1 MNATTR
7 RALSFSFATLCI
19 AALTLGVLML
29 LAGCTPMVPSPKDPT
44 IKVPAEQAMIEAEAI
59 AEGKATEKRSAERRF
74 RLAAQRIQAET
85 GLELAELT
93 AAFDESV
100 EKADAESQAIL
111 ASTRAAIEAAEARQG
126 QWVSGLG
133 AVAGIAQSTG
143 IPGIA
148 TIGGLLMGGLG
159 LFSAAANKRKAKTA
173 EEVAA
178 AKEAEAAATKEA
190 AGRVVDSLDLLKA
203 LSPEVKAAFKAH
215 APALL
220 DWQGVAGVKLVQAVQ
235 NS

>member
-1 MNATTR
+1 MSATTR
-7 RALSFSFATLCI
+7 RALSFILATVLI
-19 AALTLGVLML
+19 GVITLGVLML
-29 LAGCTPMVPSPKDPT
+29 VTGCTPMVPSPRDPS
-44 IKVPAEQAMIEAEAI
+44 IKIPAEQAMIEAEAI
-59 AEGKATEKRSAERRF
+59 ATGKQSEKRAAERRF
-74 RLAAQRIQAET
+74 RLAASRIQSET
-85 GLELAELT
+85 AIDLAELT

-100 EKADAESQAIL
+100 EKADAEAAAIL

-143 IPGIA
+143 IPGLA
-148 TIGGLLMGGLG
+148 TIGGLLAGGLG
-159 LFSAAANKRKAKTA
+159 LFSAAANKRKARTA
-173 EEVAA
+173 EEIAA

-203 LSPEVKAAFKAH
+203 LSPEVKAAFKQH